1 MQEFRQGT
9 FKNRGAMDELRR
21 RRDDAAVEIRKQNR
35 QETISK
41 RRNLLTTGT
50 TDLDDSDSDQDQ
62 ENSGVNK
69 GLQEQFPVLIS
80 GVYSN
85 NLDDQVSATGKFRK
99 ILSKER
105 NPPIDDVIACG
116 VVPRFVEFLGYSQS
130 PVLQFE
136 AAWLILII
144 IGL

>member
-1 MQEFRQGT
+1 
-9 FKNRGAMDELRR
+9 MDELRR